1 MNTSKSGK
9 RHYQCSE
16 SERFISMIE
25 VLNASILVDGCA
37 QRVRDAKPQDFR
49 AWLYSTIDACVAVV
63 GNANHN
69 RQRGSLLC
77 VKREARKHY
86 LDDDA
91 RWYLINELY
100 RLRCFRDS
108 GVVLFVENEKVAV

>member
-1 MNTSKSGK
+1 MSTSQTGK
-9 RHYQCSE
+9 RHYQSSE
-16 SERFISMIE
+16 SERFISMFD
-25 VLNASILVDGCA
+25 VLNASILVDGRT

-49 AWLYSTIDACVAVV
+49 DWFYQLIDASVKAV
-63 GNANHN
+63 GNVNN
-69 RQRGSLLC
+69 NKQRGSLLY

-86 LDDDA
+86 LDGYA

-108 GVVLFVENEKVAV
+108 GVTLFVESEKAS